1 LEYQLITVQDFVE
14 AVNYKITGGS
24 NYQWTCFGHN
34 ARWLD
39 SEHIT
44 TYTANIVFDT
54 EDQTVYQAD
63 VCDYVNT
70 RAYRWE
76 HPNFKDAHQ
85 QEASSRSVENDEAW
99 EGVKYTILET
109 TEDFLQKCT
118 AIASGKFDYD
128 TKISVPLTLNDSE
141 MLRLM
146 TLAHEADVTLNQY
159 VEQVLREMIDS
170 KIEL

>member
-1 LEYQLITVQDFVE
+1 MITIEDFVQ

-24 NYQWTCFGHN
+24 DYQWHCFGHN

-54 EDQTVYQAD
+54 ENQTVYQAD

-76 HPNFKDAHQ
+76 HPDYADAHAN
-85 QEASSRSVENDEAW
+85 EAKTRNVNGVEAW
-99 EGVKYTILET
+99 ENVNYTLLEVE
-109 TEDFLQKCT
+109 EDFLKKCT
-118 AIASGKFDYD
+118 AIASGESDYD

-141 MLRLM
+141 MLILM

-159 VEQVLREMIDS
+159 VEKILRKMIDS
-170 KIEL
+170 N